1 MRVNRRFLFWGVLL
15 VAIGGVLV
23 AADLGAI
30 DTSILAD
37 VIRLW
42 PLAIIAIGVSVVLRR
57 TRFSLPATLVAA
69 LIPGLVVGA
78 AFAVAPRF
86 AGACGV
92 RDDLANVTTEQG
104 TFGGPAS
111 ISVRSGCGILRVS

>member
-15 VAIGGVLV
+15 VATGGVLV

-30 DTSILAD
+30 DSSILAD

-42 PLAIIAIGVSVVLRR
+42 PLALIAIGVSVVLRR

-78 AFAVAPRF
+78 TFALAPRI
-86 AGACGV
+86 AGSCGIRGDV
-92 RDDLANVTTEQG
+92 ATVSTEQG
-104 TFGGPAS
+104 TFDGPAR
-111 ISVRSGCGILRVS
+111 ISVRSGCGVLHLT